1 MSLHLIPGFKQSP
14 SFCGPA
20 CLKMILHY
28 YGTEA
33 SEEEI
38 GALAKTTLEDGTTN
52 ENLLLTAQHY
62 GLDGAWKREGSIND
76 LRAYVEKNT
85 PVIVEWFSTNEVHFS
100 IVVGADED
108 QIVLLDPEHGERESF
123 SHVEFMS
130 VWFSF
135 SGPSIKTTDGVRL
148 RWMLPLI
155 KKT

>member
-1 MSLHLIPGFKQSP
+1 MPLHLIPGFKQSP

-38 GALAKTTLEDGTTN
+38 GAIAKTTFADGTTN

-62 GLDGAWKREGSIND
+62 GLDGTWQQEGSLAG
-76 LRAYVEKNT
+76 LRAYIEKNT
-85 PVIVEWFSTNEVHFS
+85 PVIVEWFSTNEAHYS

-108 QIVLLDPEHGERESF
+108 QIVLLDPEHGERASF
-123 SHVEFMS
+123 SHIEFMA

-135 SGPSIKTTDGVRL
+135 SGPYIQDTSGVRL
-148 RWMLPLI
+148 RWMLPLT